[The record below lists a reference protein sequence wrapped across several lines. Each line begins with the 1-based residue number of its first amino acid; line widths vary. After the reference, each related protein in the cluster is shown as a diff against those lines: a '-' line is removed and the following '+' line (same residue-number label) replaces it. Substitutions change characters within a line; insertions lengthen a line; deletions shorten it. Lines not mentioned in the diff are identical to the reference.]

1 MLARTYGSV
10 VVGITAFKVE
20 AELDVSAGLPG
31 FNIVGLAENAVK
43 ESRERVKAAIKNCGY
58 RFPTQKI
65 TANLAPAD
73 IKKEGTGLDL
83 PISMA
88 ILCASKVLNQERLE
102 DFLFVGELSLDG
114 AIRSSRGI
122 LPICLAA
129 RKWGFK
135 NIVVP
140 EKNGKEAAVV
150 EGINIYP
157 VSHLSQTVEFLRGEI
172 GLSPIQSSLKE
183 LLDAQENG
191 QEDFAD
197 ISGQESAKRALEVAA
212 AGGHNVLMTGPPG
225 SGKTMLARRLPSIL
239 PPLTFDEALETTAI
253 YSVAGLLHEKTPLMV
268 KRPFCAPHHTISDA
282 GIIGG
287 GTYPRPGQVSLA
299 HNGVLF
305 LDELPEF
312 KRHVLDSLRQPLEDG
327 FVTIS
332 RAAISLR
339 FPSRFTLVAAQ
350 NPCPCGFFGQENQ
363 TCTCTP
369 SQIHRY
375 RTRVSGPLLDRIDIH
390 IDVPAVPL
398 EELTERRRGETSST
412 IKKRVEAAR
421 RIQQER
427 FAKLPLFSNAQMSV
441 KEIDKFCV
449 LGKGCK
455 TFLEKI
461 CSKLSLSARAYHRIL
476 KIARTIADL
485 EGKTTIETGHVA
497 EAVQYRSLDRKLPF

>member
-1 MLARTYGSV
+1 MLARTLGSV
-10 VVGITAFKVE
+10 VIGMTAFMVE
-20 AELDVSAGLPG
+20 TELDVSPGLPG

-83 PISMA
+83 PIALA
-88 ILCASKVLNQERLE
+88 ILCVSKVVSQERL
-102 DFLFVGELSLDG
+102 DNFLLVGELSLDG
-114 AIRSSRGI
+114 SVRSARGI

-129 RKWGFK
+129 KKWGLK
-135 NIVVP
+135 NVAVP
-140 EKNGKEAAVV
+140 KKNGREASVV
-150 EGINIYP
+150 EGLSIYP
-157 VSHLSQTVEFLRGEI
+157 VSHLSEMVGLLRGEVQ
-172 GLSPIQSSLKE
+172 LSPVRSDINRVLEASRNME
-183 LLDAQENG
+183 
-191 QEDFAD
+191 EDFMD
-197 ISGQESAKRALEVAA
+197 VSGQESAKRALEVAA

-239 PPLTFDEALETTAI
+239 PPLTFDEALETTAV
-253 YSVAGLLHEKTPLMV
+253 YSVAGLLGENTPLIAR
-268 KRPFCAPHHTISDA
+268 RPFCAPHHTISDA

-287 GTYPRPGQVSLA
+287 GSYPRPGQVSLA

-312 KRHVLDSLRQPLEDG
+312 KRHVLDSLRQPMEEG

-332 RAAISLR
+332 RAAVTLR
-339 FPSRFTLVAAQ
+339 FPSRFTLIAAQ

-398 EELTERRRGETSST
+398 EELTKRRRGEPSST
-412 IKKRVEAAR
+412 IKKRVVEAKAR
-421 RIQQER
+421 QQRR
-427 FAKLPLFSNAQMSV
+427 FTGMPVFSNAQMSV
-441 KEIDKFCV
+441 KEINRFCN
-449 LGKGCK
+449 LNGECKG
-455 TFLEKI
+455 FIEKV
-461 CSKLSLSARAYHRIL
+461 CSKLKLSARAYHRIL
-476 KIARTIADL
+476 KIARTIADIN
-485 EGKTTIETGHVA
+485 GKDDIETSHVA
-497 EAVQYRSLDRKLPF
+497 EAVQYRSLDRQTPF